1 MPPSRPTIAVLAL
14 AAVVPALAQGAAQ
27 SGDLAE
33 RLYRSGER
41 AYQAKSYQEA
51 MDTWTQ
57 LVQTAPRSDYTP
69 QALLQMAEYQARIAK
84 NADAALPL
92 LDKLKADYLASRWAA
107 PGLLLRGQLLAAKA
121 KGPDDLKEATA
132 EFNRVLD
139 LFPASAAAPHALLEL
154 GRAALATGDAT
165 KALGYFTEA
174 YRAHPDAGIAPAAM
188 LEAAQAMDARGDL
201 EGALRLLERVK
212 LVAPDSHAAKEAA
225 WRLTALVRL
234 RLLRPGFKV
243 EGGWPKG
250 QMKWLHTP
258 TLLAMDRAG
267 RVLVYQKDAGAVF
280 AIEDGTAKPLPLQ
293 GSSAVAILAGGEQ
306 PWLLTEEALVKPSD
320 KPGAAPTLLN
330 GLTHIKGAAL
340 DRWRRLWVA
349 DSKTAGF
356 TIVPS
361 SGAATTQSGPTLDA
375 LVATRDGMAGASD
388 AARKLFLFDAT
399 GKVRKEIPYGL
410 GLGAPYKEC
419 TALAADE
426 LGNLAVL
433 TSGGDFGEGVA
444 IYGPDGTLLRQ
455 ARLQDLGLSGRFVS
469 LVMDHSGGLLLAD
482 RRNDSL
488 IRLN

>member
-1 MPPSRPTIAVLAL
+1 MPSFRPSLAALAL
-14 AAVVPALAQGAAQ
+14 VATLPAISQ
-27 SGDLAE
+27 SGPQGEDLAE

-51 MDTWTQ
+51 MDTWNQ
-57 LVQTAPRSDYTP
+57 LVQTAPKSDFTP
-69 QALLQMAEYQARIAK
+69 QALLQMAQYQAHVAK
-84 NADAALPL
+84 QPEAALPL

-107 PGLLLRGQLLAAKA
+107 PALLLRGRILAGKA
-121 KGPDDLKEATA
+121 KGPGDLKEATA

-139 LFPASAAAPHALLEL
+139 LFPASASAPQALVEL

-165 KALGYFTEA
+165 RALGYFTEA
-174 YRAHPDAGIAPAAM
+174 YRAHPDAAVAPAAM

-212 LVAPDSHAAKEAA
+212 LAAPDSHAAREAA
-225 WRLTALVRL
+225 WRITALVRL

-258 TLLAMDRAG
+258 TLLAMDPKG
-267 RVLVYQKDAGAVF
+267 RVLVYQKDASSVF
-280 AIEDGTAKPLPLQ
+280 AIEGTEAKPLPLQ
-293 GSSAVAILAGGEQ
+293 GSSAVAILAGGDD
-306 PWLLTEEALVKPSD
+306 PWLLTEEALVKP
-320 KPGAAPTLLN
+320 GTAPAPLN
-330 GLTHIKGAAL
+330 GLTHIRGAAL
-340 DRWRRLWVA
+340 DRWGKLWIA
-349 DSKTAGF
+349 DSKTPGF
-356 TIVPS
+356 TIIPPGGS
-361 SGAATTQSGPTLDA
+361 AATQSGPALDA

-388 AARKLFLFDAT
+388 AGHKLILFDAV

-419 TALAADE
+419 VALAADA
-426 LGNLAVL
+426 LGDLAVL
-433 TSGGDFGEGVA
+433 TSGGDFGDGVA
-444 IYGPDGTLLRQ
+444 IYGPDGALLRQ
-455 ARLQDLGLSGRFVS
+455 ARLSELGLNGRFVS
-469 LVMDHSGGLLLAD
+469 LLIDRSGGILLAD